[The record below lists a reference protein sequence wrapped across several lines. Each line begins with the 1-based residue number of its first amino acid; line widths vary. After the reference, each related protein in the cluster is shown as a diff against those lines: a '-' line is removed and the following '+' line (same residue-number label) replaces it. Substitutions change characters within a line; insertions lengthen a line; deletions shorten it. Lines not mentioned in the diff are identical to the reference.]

1 MMKIIRKIFYVLL
14 ALLIILNLVI
24 LISGKWYIYTAIEN
38 TYFKGRTGPSIDEF
52 AAFSYREVADGENQE
67 WAISSNYNKK
77 SLSDTALKKIE
88 GLLPAAFLV
97 IKNDS
102 ILFEKYWEGYSRN
115 STTNSF
121 SMAKTFV
128 SILTGI
134 AIDEGKIQSVDQK
147 VGDFLDEFK
156 KGDNQKVTIKHLL
169 TMSSGID
176 FDENYVSPFAYPAA
190 AYYGSD
196 IRKLTLEDY
205 KVTEEPGKVFKY
217 LSGNTELLALV
228 LEKAT
233 GKTLSEYAS
242 EKLWKPMGA
251 DNPAY
256 WGVDRSDGVERAY
269 CCFNSNARDFARFG
283 KLYLNKGNWNGT
295 QLVSEEY
302 VENSIT
308 PADLNDIS
316 GKRNDKYGYSWW
328 LVNYRSENI
337 FYARGIL
344 GQYII
349 VIPQKNAV
357 VVRLGHK
364 RDKQKSNDH
373 PVDIFKYIDAA
384 LEII

>member
-1 MMKIIRKIFYVLL
+1 MMKIIRRIFYVLI
-14 ALLIILNLVI
+14 ALLIVLNLVI

-38 TYFKGRTGPSIDEF
+38 TYFKGRSGPSIDEYQS
-52 AAFSYREVADGENQE
+52 FSYRTVENGQSQE
-67 WAISSNYNKK
+67 WPISVNYNKH
-77 SLSDTALKKIE
+77 SLSDSATKKIE
-88 GLLPAAFLV
+88 ALLPVAFLV
-97 IKNDS
+97 VKNDS
-102 ILFEKYWEGYSRN
+102 ILFEKYWEGYSQN
-115 STTNSF
+115 SSSNSF

-128 SILTGI
+128 SVLVGV
-134 AIDEGKIQSVDQK
+134 AIDEGRIQSVDQK

-156 KGDNQKVTIKHLL
+156 TGENAKLTIKHLL

-176 FDENYVSPFAYPAA
+176 FDEDYVSPFAYPAA

-196 IRKLTLEDY
+196 IKKLTLENY
-205 KVTEEPGKVFKY
+205 KVSEEPGKVFKY
-217 LSGNTELLALV
+217 LSGNTELLALI

-251 DNPAY
+251 SNPAY
-256 WGVDRSDGVERAY
+256 WGMDRNDGIEKAY

-295 QLVSEEY
+295 QLVSANY
-302 VENSIT
+302 VENSVV
-308 PADLNDIS
+308 PADLVDVS
-316 GKRNDKYGYSWW
+316 GKKNDKYGYSWW
-328 LVNYRSENI
+328 LINYRSQQI

-364 RDKQKSNDH
+364 RDKQKLNDH
-373 PVDIFKYIDAA
+373 PLDVFKYIDAA